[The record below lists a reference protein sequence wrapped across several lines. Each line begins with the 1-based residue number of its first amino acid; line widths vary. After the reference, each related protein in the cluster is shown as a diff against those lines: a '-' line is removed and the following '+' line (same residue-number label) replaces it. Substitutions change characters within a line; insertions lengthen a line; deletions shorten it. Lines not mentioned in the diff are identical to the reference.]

1 MSTHSRRALLGAGI
15 AAAGSGLLATGASAL
30 DAKTGRHRSRGTPH
44 PPDAHDGPG
53 SPGPH
58 GHDTA
63 SHYVSPHGP
72 EVIRAEK
79 YRGSGP
85 VRRFKLTA
93 SAAKFDIGGR
103 IVNTWAYGDRLPGK
117 EIRVNA
123 GDKVAVSFHNRLPHS
138 TTVHWHGVQIR
149 NDMDGS
155 PDITQRSVK
164 AGRSF
169 DYTFAVDR
177 PGTHWF
183 HPHVGVQ
190 LDRGLYAPLIVED
203 PREPLSYDHEWV
215 VLIDDWL
222 DGVDGMTPDAMLAE
236 LNKNK
241 PGGASGHGGMQG
253 HGGRSAA
260 AAVSQWR
267 GRARHLLSDDPS
279 DSIDHPFHLINGRAA
294 RDRETFRAKPGDRIR
309 IRLINAAA
317 ATAYRVALG
326 GHNMTVTHTDGYPVK
341 HKTTDSLLIAMG
353 ERFDVLVTAKDGVF
367 PLTALSAGSKNQTA
381 QALLRTGDGEAPNE
395 KIRPTELR
403 SGGLSADKFKAAAS
417 VRLSDS
423 KPDRTI
429 KMDLTGSMK
438 DWDWAIN
445 GRPFTETQRYAVH
458 QGERVRIIFH
468 NKTTMWH
475 PMHLHGHTFALPNGG
490 PRKDTTIVLP
500 DKKVAVDFDADNPGL
515 WMLHCHNIY
524 HSESGMM
531 TVLGYKTRR

>member
-1 MSTHSRRALLGAGI
+1 MPTHSRRALLGAGI
-15 AAAGSGLLATGASAL
+15 AAAGSGLLTTGAAAL
-30 DAKTGRHRSRGTPH
+30 DTKNGRHRARGMSH
-44 PPDAHDGPG
+44 PLDPHDGSDAPG
-53 SPGPH
+53 SNGP
-58 GHDTA
+58 DPA
-63 SHYVSPHGP
+63 SRYVSPEGP
-72 EVIRAEK
+72 EVARAERH
-79 YRGSGP
+79 RGAGP
-85 VRRFKLTA
+85 VRRFTMTA
-93 SAAKFDIGGR
+93 GAAKFDIGGR
-103 IVNTWAYGDRLPGK
+103 IVDTWAYDDRLPGK
-117 EIRVNA
+117 VMRVDA
-123 GDKVAVSFHNRLPHS
+123 GDKVAMSFHNRLPHS
-138 TTVHWHGVQIR
+138 TTIHWHGVQIR

-155 PDITQRSVK
+155 PDITQRTVK

-169 DYTFAVDR
+169 DYAFAVAR
-177 PGTHWF
+177 PGTYWL

-215 VLIDDWL
+215 VMIDDWL

-241 PGGASGHGGMQG
+241 PGGAGGHGMQR

-260 AAVSQWR
+260 AASRWR
-267 GRARHLLSDDPS
+267 RRVRNGLFDDPS
-279 DSIDHPFHLINGRAA
+279 DSVDHPFHLINGRAA

-341 HKTTDSLLIAMG
+341 HKETDSLLIAMG

-381 QALLRTGDGEAPNE
+381 QALLRTGDGDAPDE

-403 SGGLSADKFKAAAS
+403 SGGLSADKFKAATS
-417 VRLSDS
+417 VRLSDRE
-423 KPDRTI
+423 PDRTI
-429 KMDLTGSMK
+429 KMDLTGSME

-445 GRPFTETQRYAVH
+445 GRPYTDSQRYAVH

-475 PMHLHGHTFALPNGG
+475 PMHLHGHTFALPDGG
-490 PRKDTTIVLP
+490 PRKDTSIVLP

-515 WMLHCHNIY
+515 WMLHCHNVY

-531 TVLGYKTRR
+531 TVLGYKTK